1 MPKKTTLPR
10 LFFAPFVSLVRRV
23 EPQWIDYNGHMN
35 MAWYH
40 HLMDLAFDEVLA
52 ALDLGPETMDERGT
66 TIFLAETH
74 MIYRQELFADMPT
87 RATIQLINYDGKRIH
102 FWSELHHASE
112 GWLAARSENMAL
124 HVSLETRK
132 VVAFPA
138 AIITNLQIMMAA
150 HAALPRPDGLGRI
163 IAIPAERHSGKPGI
177 H

>member
-1 MPKKTTLPR
+1 LTKKTALPR
-10 LFFAPFVSLVRRV
+10 LFFAPFVSSVRRV

-40 HLMDLAFDEVLA
+40 HLMDLAFDEVLS
-52 ALDLGPETMDERGT
+52 ALDLGPETIETRGT

-74 MIYRQELFADMPT
+74 MTYRQELFADMPT
-87 RATIQLINYDGKRIH
+87 RATVQLINYDGKRIH
-102 FWSELHHASE
+102 FWSELYHAAE

-132 VVAFPA
+132 VTPFPPE
-138 AIITNLQIMMAA
+138 IITNLQIMMAA
-150 HAALPRPDGLGRI
+150 HSALPRPDGLGRI
-163 IAIPAERHSGKPGI
+163 MTIPAARHTGKPGI

>member
-1 MPKKTTLPR
+1 
-10 LFFAPFVSLVRRV
+10 
-23 EPQWIDYNGHMN
+23 

-52 ALDLGPETMDERGT
+52 ALDLGPETMDERKT

-74 MIYRQELFADMPT
+74 MIYKQELLASMPT
-87 RATIQLINYDGKRIH
+87 RATIQLINYDSKRIH

-124 HVSLETRK
+124 HVSLDTRK
-132 VVAFPA
+132 VVPFPPD
-138 AIITNLQIMMAA
+138 IITNLQIMMAA
-150 HAALPRPDGLGRI
+150 HSALPRPDGLGRVI
-163 IAIPAERHSGKPGI
+163 TIPAERHSGRPGI